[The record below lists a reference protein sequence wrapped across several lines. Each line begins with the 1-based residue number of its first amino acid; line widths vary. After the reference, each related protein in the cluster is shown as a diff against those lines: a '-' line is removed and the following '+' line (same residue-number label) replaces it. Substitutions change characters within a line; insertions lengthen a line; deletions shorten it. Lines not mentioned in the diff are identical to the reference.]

1 MSVDYMALFINY
13 LHCIRRIIERYFSR
27 ALSVKLTLL
36 LTFQG
41 RVEELL
47 ETFLFES
54 LEILQLFLGRSRGE
68 YQSSYNGTR

>member
-13 LHCIRRIIERYFSR
+13 LHYTRRIIERYFSR
-27 ALSVKLTLL
+27 ALSMKLTLL